1 MFGHGHHRRP
11 IQRDLQRKPAIERG
25 EEAAMVRN
33 VRRLLVAVAGV
44 LLASACAFA
53 LAGPMAAQAAPK
65 PKLPPP
71 GVEISGDRLEKPLRL
86 RADSHPAE
94 VNAVVDQVKWLGETG
109 QQRGPKAADLG
120 PKYTVVL
127 LSNDTPSKIFNLYPL
142 AKGGPRIY
150 RPAKQPDLSKT
161 RAGWFYGRLTMSEAL
176 RSVGVPL
183 APQYDT
189 LSGGIGGGERVT
201 PEESLDPVQDLG
213 AVLGEL
219 QRLLL
224 LNVGVMVVI
233 TGGLAGIALLIR
245 RRTH

>member
-33 VRRLLVAVAGV
+33 VRRLLAAVAGV
-44 LLASACAFA
+44 LIASACAFA
-53 LAGPMAAQAAPK
+53 LAGPTAAQAAPK

-71 GVEISGDRLEKPLRL
+71 GVDISGDRLEQPLRL
-86 RADSHPAE
+86 RAESRPAE

-109 QQRGPKAADLG
+109 QQRGPKATDLG
-120 PKYTVVL
+120 PKYTVVVL
-127 LSNDTPSKIFNLYPL
+127 AADIPMKTYDLYPL
-142 AKGGPRIY
+142 AKGGPRVY

-161 RAGWFYGRLTMSEAL
+161 RAGWFYGRLTMSEVL

-183 APQYDT
+183 APQYDSI
-189 LSGGIGGGERVT
+189 SGGIGGGERVI
-201 PEESLDPVQDLG
+201 PEEPVDPVQDLG
-213 AVLGEL
+213 AALSEL